1 MNLNEIAGGGLQELF
16 SHEMDKVL
24 KNIKDPNTDPK
35 ATRKIS
41 ISLSIK
47 PDEQRMVGN
56 VDIKVSHTSA
66 PIRGLATNILMEKT
80 GAGVTVSE
88 ISDQVPGQIDMDNII
103 AMEGARR

>member
-35 ATRKIS
+35 AARKIN
-41 ISLSIK
+41 IQLTIK
-47 PDEQRMVGN
+47 ADEKRMVGN

-66 PIRGLATNILMEKT
+66 PIRGLATNILMEKD
-80 GAGVTVSE
+80 GNSVKVEE
-88 ISDQVPGQIDMDNII
+88 ISERLPGQIEIANII
-103 AMEGARR
+103 NIEGAR